1 MSVNAIIEFDDLLQH
16 SFDASKIEITGGQ
29 AKLKSQALASE
40 VFFYDFGIDAELTSR
55 RGGKELVFGGAE
67 NTGKVLGG
75 VLNFPNQ
82 DLSNA
87 AIKNITNIVD
97 DFSFKVKVNMSI
109 VTIVADRDIIN
120 MISNIDNSKIRF
132 YLMNDGG
139 GKTRIKREIIDSAGA
154 VTDDVVLI
162 IKDFSIDPDFEISF
176 LNDDNGN
183 TLTYVNG
190 VLFSTV
196 ASPTFDFTDFDF
208 IFNDGTN
215 AVADFDDAQLW
226 NAIVDL
232 AIGSISPED
241 TTYPLT
247 AQEIITAVPFIMDT
261 WTAFSDNKTVLNGSL
276 VKHQPLRDSA
286 RYFFDTVGAIWKIVD
301 VALDKF
307 LQSNLDTIIN
317 TNLPTF
323 PLTIGIGTTIQIA
336 SLLKASDDG
345 YTTPILDTITLKYGR
360 QHKAGAIGIC
370 TVIGV
375 VKDKSGLPVVG
386 AEVQFSS
393 KIKKSFLL
401 NNVLIGPTVIAITD
415 SEGKWSISLVE
426 TASTQNTVN
435 AKIDFKDGSNEIR
448 EFKNLTIPDLPSKD
462 FEDIVLGI

>member
-16 SFDASKIEITGGQ
+16 SFDAAKIEISGGQ

-40 VFFYDFGIDAELTSR
+40 VFFYDFGIDTELTSR

-87 AIKNITNIVD
+87 AIKNITSIVA
-97 DFSFKVKVNMSI
+97 DFSFKVKINMSI
-109 VTIVADRDIIN
+109 PTIVADRDIIN
-120 MISNIDNSKIRF
+120 LVSNIDNSKIRF
-132 YLMNDGG
+132 YLENNGG
-139 GKTRIKREIIDSAGA
+139 GETRIKREITDSAGVA
-154 VTDDVVLI
+154 TDNRVLLI
-162 IKDFSIDPDFEISF
+162 VDFAIKPNFEISF
-176 LNDDNGN
+176 SNDDDGN
-183 TLTYVNG
+183 TLTYVDG
-190 VLFSTV
+190 VLFSTI
-196 ASPTFDFTDFDF
+196 ASPTFNFTDCDF
-208 IFNDGTN
+208 IFNDGTD
-215 AVADFDDAQLW
+215 AVSDFDDAQFW
-226 NAIVDL
+226 SAIVDL

-247 AQEIITAVPFIMDT
+247 AQEIVTAVPFIMDS
-261 WTAFSDNKTVLNGSL
+261 WAEFSDNKTVLNGSL
-276 VKHQPLRDSA
+276 VRHQPLRDSI

-307 LQSNLDTIIN
+307 SQSNLDAIIN
-317 TNLPTF
+317 TNLPAF

-336 SLLKASDDG
+336 SLLKASVDG

-370 TVIGV
+370 TVISV
-375 VKDKSGLPVVG
+375 VKDKSGLPVPG
-386 AEVQFSS
+386 AEVTFSS
-393 KIKKSFLL
+393 KIKKTFLL
-401 NNVLIGPTVIAITD
+401 NNVLIGPDVKAVAD
-415 SEGKWSISLVE
+415 AEGKWSLSLVE
-426 TASTQNTVN
+426 TASTQNTVT
-435 AKIDFKDGSNEIR
+435 ATIDFKDGSDPR
-448 EFKNLTIPDLPSKD
+448 VFKNLTIPDLPSKE